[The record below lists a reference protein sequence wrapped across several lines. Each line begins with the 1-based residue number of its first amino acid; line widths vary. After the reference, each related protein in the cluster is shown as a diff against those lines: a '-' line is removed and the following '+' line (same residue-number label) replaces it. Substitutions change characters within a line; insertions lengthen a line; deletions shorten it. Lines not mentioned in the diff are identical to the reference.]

1 MRDLVPEGEYGRFF
15 GRRAAATTALA
26 TALAL
31 LSGLLIDSLEASCA
45 GTFCIRLFLSV
56 YRQCGDRP
64 FRGLATVD
72 YARSTDATERSAHA
86 HIDFAKDTIQRH
98 QFPAVDRL
106 FVFLEFCRQS
116 RFSVL
121 CSLYAED
128 AWLFDDGRCVGLYS
142 LHRLSFV
149 QETGGPTDPL
159 LVRHLLLE
167 ARRSI
172 HSLSSAAGLL
182 RVVRAPA

>member
-1 MRDLVPEGEYGRFF
+1 MAAIAGCAWNSWMRDLVPEGEYGRFF

-128 AWLFDDGRCVGLYS
+128 AWLFDDGRNRPHDSKPAQQPFC
-142 LHRLSFV
+142 
-149 QETGGPTDPL
+149 
-159 LVRHLLLE
+159 
-167 ARRSI
+167 ARA
-172 HSLSSAAGLL
+172 LG
-182 RVVRAPA
+182 